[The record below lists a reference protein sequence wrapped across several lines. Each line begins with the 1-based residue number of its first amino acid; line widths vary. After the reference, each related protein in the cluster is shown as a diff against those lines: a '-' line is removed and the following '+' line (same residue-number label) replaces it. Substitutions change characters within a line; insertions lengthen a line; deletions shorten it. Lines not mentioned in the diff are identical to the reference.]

1 MRRVANEGPAAR
13 WQAWRWV
20 LDDVVPQQA
29 QHGDTPRLLV
39 DNDSGATWLFPG
51 FDVALYRDDAE
62 GYFLNASSPAPGWF
76 VMWRMEDGPDGEPF
90 PQPQAVSLSY
100 HDAGRWLDA
109 QETVE
114 QVPAP
119 QQVIDWIDAFARA
132 HYQAEPKRRARPQ
145 SFQPLQDRFGQPA
158 RVSTG
163 EKRRGGGGGRGGDGG
178 GAAHGE

>member
-1 MRRVANEGPAAR
+1 
-13 WQAWRWV
+13 
-20 LDDVVPQQA
+20 
-29 QHGDTPRLLV
+29 
-39 DNDSGATWLFPG
+39 
-51 FDVALYRDDAE
+51 
-62 GYFLNASSPAPGWF
+62 
-76 VMWRMEDGPDGEPF
+76 MWRRDEDTGTGAVPLARPV
-90 PQPQAVSLSY
+90 AVSLSY

-163 EKRRGGGGGRGGDGG
+163 EKRRGGGGGRGEDGG